1 MSKFSLLFSII
12 FESGD
17 DVFEAMLIAMQSIP
31 MIQFTDAYMRLNLL
45 TDFDIRVAEILQIS
59 WRFTQAFDCIF

>member
-12 FESGD
+12 FESVI
-17 DVFEAMLIAMQSIP
+17 DVIEAMLIAMQSIP

-45 TDFDIRVAEILQIS
+45 TDLENRVAEILQIN
-59 WRFTQAFDCIF
+59 WRYTQQFDCIF